1 MTAFTI
7 KKMWLKY
14 QCDDMKQSHLIE
26 CIRAGKFT
34 LFSFE
39 DYSLN
44 EETFEGDVCL
54 CLTQHMVSAEIT
66 GKIANT

>member
-1 MTAFTI
+1 
-7 KKMWLKY
+7 
-14 QCDDMKQSHLIE
+14 MKQSHLIE
-26 CIRAGKFT
+26 RIRAGKFT

-39 DYSLN
+39 DYNLN